1 VSVIYINS
9 YQFAAPAGPTD
20 PYFANVSLL
29 LHGDGTNGS
38 TNIVD
43 SSYNPK
49 TITVA
54 GNAQISTTQSKFGG
68 SSIYFDGSGDY
79 LNIGYNGGAF
89 DFGSSDWTVEFW
101 IYLPSLPNAYKR
113 IYSYINGNTEACFFE
128 LTNSNKMSF
137 GVYFDPA
144 PSGYIATDP
153 SAMTSGAWM
162 HFAGVRNG
170 SSLLLFREGIQVASV
185 TVGTNSVNGG
195 SGHELFIGKWKST
208 DTTRD
213 LNAHIDDLRITRGI
227 ARYTSNFT
235 PPTQPFPNF

>member
-1 VSVIYINS
+1 MSPISIPGKVTLKQY
-9 YQFAAPAGPTD
+9 YFD
-20 PYFANVSLL
+20 PDFNNVSLL
-29 LHGDGTNGS
+29 LHGDGANGS
-38 TNIVD
+38 TTIVD
-43 SSYNPK
+43 SSPTPK
-49 TITVA
+49 TVTA
-54 GNAQISTTQSKFGG
+54 YGDAQISTAQSKFGG

-113 IYSYINGNTEACFFE
+113 IYSYMNGNTEACFFE
-128 LTNSNKMSF
+128 ITSSNQMTF
-137 GVYFDPA
+137 GIL
-144 PSGYIATDP
+144 SGATVFTATDP

-213 LNAHIDDLRITRGI
+213 LNAHIDDLRITKGV
-227 ARYTSNFT
+227 ARYTSNFSL
-235 PPTQPFPNF
+235 PPAPFPDA